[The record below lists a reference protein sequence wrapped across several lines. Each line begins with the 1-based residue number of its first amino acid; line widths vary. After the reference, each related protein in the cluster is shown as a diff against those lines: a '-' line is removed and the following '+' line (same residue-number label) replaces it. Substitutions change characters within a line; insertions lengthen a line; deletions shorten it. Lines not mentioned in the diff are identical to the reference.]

1 MIYKFP
7 ATTPE
12 ELYALLLAFQMA
24 TPEERAQVW
33 EILARYR
40 EAANV

>member
-7 ATTPE
+7 GISPE
-12 ELYALLLAFQMA
+12 ELYALLVAFQLA

-40 EAANV
+40 EAAHV

>member
-7 ATTPE
+7 SPSPE
-12 ELYALLLAFQMA
+12 ELYVLLVAFQMA
-24 TPEERAQVW
+24 TPEERARVW